1 MKVGITDCQARKLLE
16 LAENAGCIAK
26 VRTFRKNTN
35 HTHSGRAFLL
45 GLVSKTEARIK
56 PFTHRKEE
64 IVPLSTIRFWKS
76 GCTFDISEA
85 ESMTEQE
92 TNEPFELTPVT
103 RYVIYSAKAEGVWA
117 GPNRKWIKNVQ
128 SAIFYRNA
136 EQADSTIK
144 SMSKTYAS
152 DAVLLTDTD
161 ATSRFAV
168 KVMQP
173 VQVVEKP
180 VVVTPAAEPIPVS
193 TISVTDTEKTMI
205 DEYTL
210 GFDPVLLAKAA
221 EDYKKLV
228 DELKAVEAL
237 KQETVRKLEA
247 VKKSIADM
255 VGTQKVTKA
264 EPEPVAKR
272 TQVKPGAVKKA
283 VLTVLKSCSRLDLQ
297 SLVARANP
305 LTPAS
310 SRGSVKQAVYKCFKE
325 GLIERNANGFA
336 LTSAGRQA

>member
-1 MKVGITDCQARKLLE
+1 MKVGITEVQARTLIE
-16 LAENAGCIAK
+16 LAEKAGCIAK
-26 VRTFRKNTN
+26 VRTFRKDTC

-45 GLVSKTEARIK
+45 GIVNKTEARIK

-64 IVPLSTIRFWKS
+64 IVPLSTLRFWKS

-92 TNEPFELTPVT
+92 TNETTEVAPAT

-168 KVMQP
+168 KVTQPVPP

-180 VVVTPAAEPIPVS
+180 VVTTTTAPVNP
-193 TISVTDTEKTMI
+193 VRVEKTMI
-205 DEYTL
+205 DDYML
-210 GFDPVLLAKAA
+210 SFDPAVLAKAA
-221 EDYKKLV
+221 EDYKRLV
-228 DELKAVEAL
+228 EELKAAEAL
-237 KQETVRKLEA
+237 KQEIVRKLEA
-247 VKKSIADM
+247 VKVTIGEM
-255 VGTQKVTKA
+255 VGNPKA
-264 EPEPVAKR
+264 AVAATPVAAKR
-272 TQVKPGAVKKA
+272 TNVKPGAVKAA
-283 VLTVLKSCSRLDLQ
+283 VLSVLKTCSRLDLQ
-297 SLVARANP
+297 SLVNRAQP
-305 LTPAS
+305 LSPES
-310 SRGSVKQAVYKCFKE
+310 SRGSVKQAVYKCKKD
-325 GLIERNANGFA
+325 GLIEQNANGFA
-336 LTSAGRQA
+336 LTAAGRQA